1 MVRYPDIKSPKKDT
15 ITRPLCIPSVYST
28 IMDMGKI
35 AIIGAGNFGSALA
48 HILSIR
54 SDIMGA
60 LWDSDSAKMQK
71 PETLQSVLSGATVIF
86 LFVPSWS
93 LRSAG
98 ESIAPLLSP
107 GATVISPTKGL
118 EEKTNKTS
126 DEVLTDIFA
135 DNATVALLHGPMLA
149 AEMMEGLPSFATV
162 ASASQSTCTDLQE
175 LFARTTLTLEYSS
188 DVHGVALAGVLK
200 NIYSIGLG
208 MTEAMRLGSNF
219 RGWYVRAAVREM
231 DHIIVS
237 LGGNRATAYTSA
249 GISDMVATGFSPYSR
264 NCKVGQEIVQNGE
277 CVTVSEGAESI
288 PHMVQL
294 LHNAAVLAPIVSQ
307 IANILS
313 GHVPATT
320 IDKLMESAS

>member
-1 MVRYPDIKSPKKDT
+1 
-15 ITRPLCIPSVYST
+15 
-28 IMDMGKI
+28 MDMGKI

-86 LFVPSWS
+86 LCVPSWS

-231 DHIIVS
+231 SKIIVAC
-237 LGGNRATAYTSA
+237 GGKPETAYTSA
-249 GISDMVATGFSPYSR
+249 GIGDLVATGLSPTSR
-264 NCKVGQEIVQNGE
+264 NCKVGHELVQSGE
-277 CVTVSEGAESI
+277 CSTVSEGGESLPQMMQI
-288 PHMVQL
+288 LQTASIV
-294 LHNAAVLAPIVSQ
+294 APIATS
-307 IANILS
+307 IADIVA
-313 GHVPATT
+313 GRA
-320 IDKLMESAS
+320 DASTLLKSVL

>member
-1 MVRYPDIKSPKKDT
+1 MEKV
-15 ITRPLCIPSVYST
+15 
-28 IMDMGKI
+28 
-35 AIIGAGNFGSALA
+35 AIIGVGNFGAAIAHLLASA
-48 HILSIR
+48 
-54 SDIMGA
+54 SDVTVT
-60 LWDSDSAKMQK
+60 LWDSDTTKVPGQG
-71 PETLQSVLSGATVIF
+71 TLKEAVQEASIIF
-86 LFVPSWS
+86 LCVSSWS
-93 LRSAG
+93 LREAAM
-98 ESIAPLLSP
+98 SIAEHTMD
-107 GATVISPTKGL
+107 GVIIISPTKGIEQDTL
-118 EEKTNKTS
+118 KTS
-126 DEVLTDIFA
+126 DEVLQDVYQSKAII
-135 DNATVALLHGPMLA
+135 ALLHGPMLA
-149 AEMMEGLPSFATV
+149 AEIMQGLPAFSVLAAPTTDSF
-162 ASASQSTCTDLQE
+162 DRIRK
-175 LFARTTLTLEYSS
+175 LFLGTTLHLEYSS

-208 MTEAMRLGSNF
+208 MTSALELGSNF
-219 RGWYVRAAVREM
+219 RGWFVRAAMAEM

-249 GISDMVATGFSPYSR
+249 GIGDMVATGFSPYSR